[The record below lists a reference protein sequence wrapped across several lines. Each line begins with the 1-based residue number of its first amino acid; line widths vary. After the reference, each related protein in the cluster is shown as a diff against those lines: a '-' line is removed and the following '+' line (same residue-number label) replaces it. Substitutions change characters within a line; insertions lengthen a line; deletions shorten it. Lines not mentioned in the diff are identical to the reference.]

1 MANVAVV
8 GLGAMGARIAR
19 RLLDAGN
26 ELVVWN
32 RTPERSADLVE
43 LGAVQAATPAD
54 AARDVEVVLTMVS
67 DPAALEAVTEGG
79 DGIVAG
85 LQDPATVIQMST
97 VAPATLSRLESVL
110 PAGTA
115 LLDAPVLGS
124 LAEAESGSLVIFA
137 GGPAPLVERCTPL
150 LSALG
155 SVEHVG
161 PVGAGTAA
169 KLVANSTLFGVLGVL
184 GEALALAEGLG
195 LSREQAFEVLA
206 ATPLAA
212 QAERRRPVIEA
223 GEYPTRFELALAL
236 KDAGL
241 IAEAATAAGVDV
253 PLAGAARAWL
263 ADAADAGWGE
273 RDYAAVL
280 AWILDGRGAE
290 RRSARHHVE
299 NFQRRSSY

>member
-1 MANVAVV
+1 MSSVAVV

-32 RTPERSADLVE
+32 RTAERAADLVA
-43 LGAVQAATPAD
+43 LGAAHAATPAA
-54 AARDVEVVLTMVS
+54 AARQVEVVLTMVS

-79 DGIVAG
+79 DGIAAG
-85 LQDPATVIQMST
+85 VQESTTLIQMST
-97 VAPATLSRLESVL
+97 VSPAAIARLESNL

-137 GGPAPLVERCTPL
+137 GGPTPLVERWKPL

-161 PVGAGTAA
+161 PLGAGTAG
-169 KLVANSTLFGVLGVL
+169 KLVANSTLFGVVGVL
-184 GEALALAEGLG
+184 GEALALADGLG
-195 LSREQAFEVLA
+195 LSREKAFDVLA

-212 QAERRRPVIEA
+212 QAARRRPAIESR
-223 GEYPTRFELALAL
+223 EYPTRFALGLAF

-241 IAEAATAAGVDV
+241 IAEAAAAAGLD
-253 PLAGAARAWL
+253 LGLIGASRVWL
-263 ADAADAGWGE
+263 ADAAAAGWSE
-273 RDYAAVL
+273 RDYSAVV
-280 AWILDGRGAE
+280 AWISDAADPE
-290 RRSARHHVE
+290 RRHLLHDVE
-299 NFQRRSSY
+299 NLASDSSY